1 MGKVEII
8 LALSAIGAI
17 GTSIFIKKK
26 NTVLASPTSAD
37 VDKNG
42 NLYIINDGRE
52 LFKIDPNAGTRTKI
66 PSKTPSLFHHYKA
79 IAVDNEGK
87 YVYVI
92 YHFSNSVDQIDVN
105 SGDVKSIG
113 KNASPYIFLPTD
125 IATDNAGCVYITEST
140 KYDLLTNKFN
150 SQVRKI
156 DIDKNEVTSIIL

>member
-1 MGKVEII
+1 MGKVGSV
-8 LALSAIGAI
+8 LVLGAIAAI
-17 GTSIFIKKK
+17 GTSIFIKKR
-26 NTVLASPTSAD
+26 NTAFASPTGAD

-52 LFKIDPNAGTRTKI
+52 LFKIDAINKTRTKI
-66 PSKTPSLFHHYKA
+66 PSKTPSVFHHYKA

-140 KYDLLTNKFN
+140 KYDLLTNKFYFF
-150 SQVRKI
+150 VRKI
-156 DIDKNEVTSIIL
+156 DTNNEFIITTI